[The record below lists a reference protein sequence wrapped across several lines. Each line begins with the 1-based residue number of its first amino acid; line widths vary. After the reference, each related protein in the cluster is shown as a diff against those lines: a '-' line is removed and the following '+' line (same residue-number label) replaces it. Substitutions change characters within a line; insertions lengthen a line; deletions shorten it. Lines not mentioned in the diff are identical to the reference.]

1 METRRA
7 VLRRAAWAA
16 IGGAAALL
24 AACDGPVQVA
34 PPGTLGTATV
44 PAPTPTTTRPP
55 EPTREPPRPRP
66 PGAIGAGIGAAT
78 PAGTPRVAEGFARAR
93 LRIIHA
99 APARAALV
107 LTVDDA
113 EIGTVRY
120 PEATTYVD
128 ILFGARRIAGASAAG
143 AAFAITLEA
152 RDNVAYT
159 VVIVGDGATT
169 RAIVIADDQ
178 PVAPAGSCRV
188 RFLPLE
194 ATAGSLDLAI
204 ADGPTLATG
213 VAPFATGPSVAVP
226 AGVATLEVRAPGQAT
241 PLLTKPPIGLDAGDR
256 YTAVLSG
263 SAAARTLRLTL
274 YPDAAAPADQ

>member
-7 VLRRAAWAA
+7 VLRRVAWAA
-16 IGGAAALL
+16 VGGAAALL
-24 AACDGPVQVA
+24 AACDGSAQIA
-34 PPGTLGTATV
+34 APGTRATATA
-44 PAPTPTTTRPP
+44 PAPTATSTRPT

-78 PAGTPRVAEGFARAR
+78 PAGTPRVAKGFARAR

-99 APARAALV
+99 ASARSALV

-120 PEATTYVD
+120 PEATAYVD
-128 ILFGARRIAGASAAG
+128 ILFGGRRIAGASATG

-152 RDNVAYT
+152 RDEVAYT
-159 VVIVGDGATT
+159 VVVAADGATT
-169 RAIVIADDQ
+169 RAIVLADDQ
-178 PVAPAGSCRV
+178 PVATADSCRV

-194 ATAGSLDLAI
+194 AAAGPLDLVLAG
-204 ADGPTLATG
+204 GPTIATG
-213 VAPFATGPSVAVP
+213 VAPFATGPSMAVP
-226 AGVATLEVRAPGQAT
+226 AGIATLEVRAPGQAT
-241 PLLTKPPIGLDAGDR
+241 PLLIKPPIGLDAGDR

-263 SAAARTLRLTL
+263 SAAAGTLRLTL
-274 YPDAAAPADQ
+274 YPDAAASASQ